1 VRLRAALLALALPA
15 TAGAQEALRAA
26 RPAAPPLELRAART
40 EAGYRILVRDPKGG
54 VRQTIEVESD
64 APSGLHLADI
74 DGDGAV
80 DLWVPV
86 MAGNA
91 NTAYGIWRMLP
102 TEGRFRQVGEVSGF
116 SFRRD
121 AGFLVAVGRNGC
133 CALSYEFHRLA
144 GDALVLAFTIG
155 SRFRE
160 DGRVEACEATP
171 ARETPPAE
179 LRRRWC
185 APGVDGPLP
194 GQRL

>member
-1 VRLRAALLALALPA
+1 LRLAAALLALAIPA
-15 TAGAQEALRAA
+15 TAAAQETLRAA
-26 RPAAPPLELRAART
+26 RPGAPPVELRAART
-40 EAGYRILVRDPKGG
+40 EAGYRITVRDAKGAA
-54 VRQTIEVESD
+54 RQTIEVESD
-64 APSGLHLADI
+64 APSGLRLADI
-74 DGDGAV
+74 DGDGAA

-86 MAGNA
+86 MGGNA
-91 NTAYGIWRMLP
+91 NTAYEVWRMLP
-102 TEGRFRQVGEVSGF
+102 AEGRFRRAGEVSGF
-116 SFRRD
+116 GFRRD

-155 SRFRE
+155 ARFRE
-160 DGRVEACEATP
+160 NGRVEACEATP
-171 ARETPPAE
+171 ERESPAAE